1 VSPILSSWR
10 TLAKRVVKGA
20 IMNERGCVTVS
31 MRALERIKIIATV
44 AEHRR
49 SLAADA
55 AAEKDDPRAR
65 HWPPK
70 PRVT

>member
-1 VSPILSSWR
+1 
-10 TLAKRVVKGA
+10 
-20 IMNERGCVTVS
+20 